1 MIKHL
6 KNNFMQAAFGS
17 TVWIAFLTLFFTNQP
32 TVPVSFIW
40 RLLAIGSLF
49 GLVFG
54 VVYPYLWE
62 YSIFKARTTILLSTL
77 FNTLCGFAVVYLYS
91 VELFSQIRSFFFP
104 VLLLTLIGHLIGFY
118 FYSNYTNR
126 KLAAAL
132 NSTKENQ

>member
-1 MIKHL
+1 MMRHL

-17 TVWIAFLTLFFTNQP
+17 TVWGALLTLLFTNQT

-40 RLLAIGSLF
+40 RLLAIGSLL

-54 VVYPYLWE
+54 VIYPYLWE
-62 YSIFKARTTILLSTL
+62 YSVFKARVNILLSTL
-77 FNTLCGFAVVYLYS
+77 FNTLCGFAVIALYS
-91 VELFSQIRSFFFP
+91 AELFSRIQPFFLP
-104 VLLLTLIGHLIGFY
+104 ILLITLIGHLIGFY

-132 NSTKENQ
+132 NKAKK